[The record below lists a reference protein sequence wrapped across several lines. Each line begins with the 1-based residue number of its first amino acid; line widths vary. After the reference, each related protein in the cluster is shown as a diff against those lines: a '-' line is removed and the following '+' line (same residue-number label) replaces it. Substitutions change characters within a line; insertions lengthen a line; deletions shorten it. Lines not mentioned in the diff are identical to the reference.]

1 MAEKL
6 DRMRHCN
13 YKKMPE
19 DVKDRHAYQKRK
31 EGAIG
36 ENYQGKLG
44 MPDQGTTFLFSSNVF
59 QHEAGSEEA

>member
-1 MAEKL
+1 
-6 DRMRHCN
+6 
-13 YKKMPE
+13 MPE